1 LTVEVRDDAI
11 GTGSPDRRGGLHN
24 LLRRA
29 EHGGGTFERRTFG
42 TSFRV
47 PPRPTPHMGA
57 NPTDHTTLDA
67 AALPT
72 VIDRTKAQGYQFVTL
87 QSLTG

>member
-1 LTVEVRDDAI
+1 
-11 GTGSPDRRGGLHN
+11 
-24 LLRRA
+24 
-29 EHGGGTFERRTFG
+29 
-42 TSFRV
+42 
-47 PPRPTPHMGA
+47 MGA

-72 VIDRTKAQGYQFVTL
+72 VIDRIKAQGYQFVTL